1 MRHIYKVVIKNLEMK
16 SVLYTISIALIAL
29 VLNSC
34 SFNSVRGSGT
44 MVTNDVNIP
53 DFKGIDFG
61 GGATLVY
68 EQKPGSPYLR
78 IETDDNIYPLLKV
91 EVKEGTLYIGST
103 ENISP
108 TKFDIYTN
116 SSTLEYLGVSGSIK
130 ATLKGKLETS
140 ILDIYI
146 SGSGDITAENLICG
160 TLRTKVS
167 GSGDFYVVGKASSV
181 DSNISGSGKVV
192 ATDLVADT
200 VSCSVSGSGDFFVTA
215 QKYLNVDISGSGSVK
230 YKGNPQIDQSI
241 SGSGK
246 VSRLE

>member
-1 MRHIYKVVIKNLEMK
+1 MK

-29 VLNSC
+29 ALNSC

-44 MVTNDVNIP
+44 LVSNEVSVP

-61 GGATLVY
+61 GGATLIY
-68 EQKPGSPYLR
+68 EQKPGAPYLK
-78 IETDDNIYPLLKV
+78 IETDDNIYPLLRV
-91 EVKEGTLYIGST
+91 EVKDGTLYIGST

-108 TKFDIYTN
+108 TKFNIFTN

-140 ILDIYI
+140 FLDIYI
-146 SGSGDITAENLICG
+146 SGSGNITAEDLVCDR
-160 TLRTKVS
+160 LRTKVS
-167 GSGDFYVVGKASSV
+167 GSGDFLVTGKASSL
-181 DSNISGSGKVV
+181 DSHISGSGKVM
-192 ATDLVADT
+192 ATELVTDT

-215 QKYLNVDISGSGSVK
+215 QKYLNVSISGSGSVK

-246 VSRLE
+246 ISRME

>member
-1 MRHIYKVVIKNLEMK
+1 MK
-16 SVLYTISIALIAL
+16 SILYTISIALIAL
-29 VLNSC
+29 ALNSC

-44 MVTNDVNIP
+44 LVSNEVSIS

-78 IETDDNIYPLLKV
+78 IETDDNIYPLLRV
-91 EVKEGTLYIGST
+91 EVKDGTLHIGSS

-108 TKFDIYTN
+108 TKFNIFTN

-140 ILDIYI
+140 FLDIYI
-146 SGSGDITAENLICG
+146 SGSGNITAEDLICG
-160 TLRTKVS
+160 KLRTKVS
-167 GSGDFYVVGKASSV
+167 GSGDFYVTGKASSI
-181 DSNISGSGKVV
+181 DSHISGSGKVV
-192 ATDLVADT
+192 ATELVADT

-215 QKYLNVDISGSGSVK
+215 QKYLNVSISGSGSVK

-246 VSRLE
+246 ISRLE

>member
-1 MRHIYKVVIKNLEMK
+1 MK

-29 VLNSC
+29 ALNSC

-44 MVTNDVNIP
+44 LVSNEVNVP

-68 EQKPGSPYLR
+68 EQKPGAPYLK
-78 IETDDNIYPLLKV
+78 IETDDNIYPLLRI
-91 EVKEGTLYIGST
+91 EVKDGTLHIGSS
-103 ENISP
+103 ENINP
-108 TKFDIYTN
+108 TKFNIFTN

-140 ILDIYI
+140 FLDIYI
-146 SGSGDITAENLICG
+146 SGSGNITAEDLVCDR
-160 TLRTKVS
+160 LRTKVS
-167 GSGDFYVVGKASSV
+167 GSGDFLVTGKASSL
-181 DSNISGSGKVV
+181 DSHISGSGKVM
-192 ATDLVADT
+192 ATELVADT

-215 QKYLNVDISGSGSVK
+215 QKYLNVSISGSGSVK

-246 VSRLE
+246 ISRLE

>member
-1 MRHIYKVVIKNLEMK
+1 MK
-16 SVLYTISIALIAL
+16 SVLYTIGIALIAL

-44 MVTNDVNIP
+44 LVSNEVNVS

-68 EQKPGSPYLR
+68 EQKPGSPYLK
-78 IETDDNIYPLLKV
+78 IETDDNIYPLLRV
-91 EVKEGTLYIGST
+91 EVKDGTLHIGSS

-108 TKFDIYTN
+108 TKFNIYTN

-140 ILDIYI
+140 MLDIYI
-146 SGSGDITAENLICG
+146 SGSGSITAEDLVCEK
-160 TLRTKVS
+160 LRTKVS
-167 GSGDFYVVGKASSV
+167 GSADFFVVGKASSI
-181 DSNISGSGKVV
+181 DSHISGSGKVV
-192 ATDLVADT
+192 ATELVADT

-215 QKYLNVDISGSGSVK
+215 QKYLKVSISGSGNVK

-246 VSRLE
+246 ISRLE

>member
-1 MRHIYKVVIKNLEMK
+1 MK
-16 SVLYTISIALIAL
+16 SILSTISIALIVLA
-29 VLNSC
+29 LNSC

-44 MVTNDVNIP
+44 LVSNEVNIP

-61 GGATLVY
+61 GGAFMIY

-91 EVKEGTLYIGST
+91 EVKDGTLYINST
-103 ENISP
+103 ENINP
-108 TKFDIYTN
+108 TKFNIYTN
-116 SSTLEYLGVSGSIK
+116 SSTLEYLGVSGSLR

-140 ILDIYI
+140 FLDIYI
-146 SGSGDITAENLICG
+146 SGSGNITAEDLSCG

-167 GSGDFYVVGKASSV
+167 GSGDFDVTGKAVSV
-181 DSNISGSGKVV
+181 DSRISGSGKVV
-192 ATDLVADT
+192 ATGLVADT
-200 VSCSVSGSGDFFVTA
+200 VSCSVSGSGDFYVTA

-230 YKGNPQIDQSI
+230 YKGNPQINQSI

-246 VSRLE
+246 ISRLE

>member
-1 MRHIYKVVIKNLEMK
+1 MK

-44 MVTNDVNIP
+44 LVSNEVNVS

-68 EQKPGSPYLR
+68 EQKPGAPYLK
-78 IETDDNIYPLLKV
+78 IETDDNIYPLLRV
-91 EVKEGTLYIGST
+91 EVKDGTLHIWSS

-108 TKFDIYTN
+108 TKFNIYTN

-140 ILDIYI
+140 MLDIYI
-146 SGSGDITAENLICG
+146 SGSGSVTAEDLVCEK
-160 TLRTKVS
+160 LRTKVS
-167 GSGDFYVVGKASSV
+167 GSADFFVVGKASSL
-181 DSNISGSGKVV
+181 DSHISGSGKVV
-192 ATDLVADT
+192 ATELVADT

-215 QKYLNVDISGSGSVK
+215 QKYLNVSISGSGSVK
-230 YKGNPQIDQSI
+230 YKGTPQIDQSI

-246 VSRLE
+246 ISRLE